1 MSIIEINQKIK
12 KIQDLCYK
20 LNEIDFKDYCIT
32 NQFKNLKRSP
42 NDFDYVKNL
51 KFDIDELDD
60 DYMLITLIYTT
71 KLRQLTEKASMININ
86 LYEDENLDFFIKQ
99 YGIVII
105 KEKSSEIEI

>member
-1 MSIIEINQKIK
+1 MSIIEINNKIK

-32 NQFKNLKRSP
+32 NQFKNIKRSP
-42 NDFDYVKNL
+42 SDFDYVKNL

-71 KLRQLTEKASMININ
+71 KLNQLTEKATKVNIN
-86 LYEDENLDFFIKQ
+86 LFEDLDLDFFIKH

>member
-42 NDFDYVKNL
+42 SDFDYVKNNVADAISKYL
-51 KFDIDELDD
+51 FQKTAKKPMVIP
-60 DYMLITLIYTT
+60 
-71 KLRQLTEKASMININ
+71 
-86 LYEDENLDFFIKQ
+86 
-99 YGIVII
+99 VII
-105 KEKSSEIEI
+105 GV

>member
-51 KFDIDELDD
+51 KF
-60 DYMLITLIYTT
+60 
-71 KLRQLTEKASMININ
+71 A
-86 LYEDENLDFFIKQ
+86 YEFSKNEFFI
-99 YGIVII
+99 
-105 KEKSSEIEI
+105 

>member
-42 NDFDYVKNL
+42 SDFDYVKNL

-71 KLRQLTEKASMININ
+71 KIRQLTEKASMININ
-86 LYEDENLDFFIKQ
+86 LYEDQNLDFFIKQ